1 MTGLFDFDAR
11 IGEPPRD
18 DIGAVLAAAVQPLA
32 QFFPTRRQDEDQD
45 RVRKQPLDLQCALPV
60 DLERHVVAVGDVG
73 GDLGLR
79 RAVEIAVHLRP
90 LEEVAAL
97 DHAPERRHVDEV
109 VLAAVLLA
117 GARAAGRVRDAEAV
131 AVGVLGEEAL
141 EEGGLAGARGAGDDD
156 GAGVEVW

>member
-1 MTGLFDFDAR
+1 MLD
-11 IGEPPRD
+11 EPVLLHQLSKVIPR
-18 DIGAVLAAAVQPLA
+18 
-32 QFFPTRRQDEDQD
+32 
-45 RVRKQPLDLQCALPV
+45 
-60 DLERHVVAVGDVG
+60 
-73 GDLGLR
+73 
-79 RAVEIAVHLRP
+79 
-90 LEEVAAL
+90 
-97 DHAPERRHVDEV
+97 DEV

>member
-1 MTGLFDFDAR
+1 MLDEAVGL
-11 IGEPPRD
+11 
-18 DIGAVLAAAVQPLA
+18 
-32 QFFPTRRQDEDQD
+32 DQ
-45 RVRKQPLDLQCALPV
+45 L
-60 DLERHVVAVGDVG
+60 LEVVAG
-73 GDLGLR
+73 
-79 RAVEIAVHLRP
+79 
-90 LEEVAAL
+90 
-97 DHAPERRHVDEV
+97 DEV